1 MRGCGRVISRKRE
14 VVGLGERGLRIEI
27 LLNWG
32 AAMLR
37 PYLDGQKWLAHLD
50 AIEEEGR
57 A

>member
-1 MRGCGRVISRKRE
+1 LE
-14 VVGLGERGLRIEI
+14 ERGLRIET

-37 PYLDGQKWLAHLD
+37 PSLDGQKWLAQLD